1 MKTPTSIGIL
11 ASYRTPECMQALQ
24 VFEEECAAAGISA
37 FEIGPHTREDTS
49 LPAPD
54 MLLCFGGD
62 GSMLNA
68 AREAVRRD
76 IILGGVNLG
85 HLGYLTA
92 CGRDEV
98 AELVRAL
105 ASGDYCVE
113 ERSILQARR
122 AGVSGTD
129 FAEHAHVA
137 LNEVAL
143 MRAETGK
150 MIDVDVEV
158 DGELLNKYH
167 SDGVL
172 VATPTGST
180 AYSLAAGGPL
190 ISPEAGVLC
199 LTPICPHSLTI
210 RAVVLPD
217 SVRIVLRPR
226 ARRGRD
232 GESTIFSLDG
242 RSTHSIANNEALVV
256 SKASAPL
263 RLLTLRGTTFG
274 ARLRAKLGW

>member
-105 ASGDYCVE
+105 ASGGALHPAGAP
-113 ERSILQARR
+113 RRGQRNGFRGARACGPQR
-122 AGVSGTD
+122 
-129 FAEHAHVA
+129 
-137 LNEVAL
+137 
-143 MRAETGK
+143 
-150 MIDVDVEV
+150 
-158 DGELLNKYH
+158 
-167 SDGVL
+167 
-172 VATPTGST
+172 
-180 AYSLAAGGPL
+180 GGP
-190 ISPEAGVLC
+190 
-199 LTPICPHSLTI
+199 H
-210 RAVVLPD
+210 
-217 SVRIVLRPR
+217 
-226 ARRGRD
+226 ARGNRQD
-232 GESTIFSLDG
+232 D
-242 RSTHSIANNEALVV
+242 
-256 SKASAPL
+256 
-263 RLLTLRGTTFG
+263 
-274 ARLRAKLGW
+274 